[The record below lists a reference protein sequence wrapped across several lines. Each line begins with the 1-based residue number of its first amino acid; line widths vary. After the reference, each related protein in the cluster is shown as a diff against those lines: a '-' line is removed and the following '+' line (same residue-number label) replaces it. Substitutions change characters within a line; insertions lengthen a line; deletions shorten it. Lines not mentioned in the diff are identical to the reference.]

1 MKKWLHP
8 LLFVSILF
16 TGVTGCA
23 QPSMQAG
30 PAPSK
35 SLYEEKREEIR
46 IPFDSKQVS
55 IAVDDIP
62 ALHEYLKDYDQEK
75 WQVELGRIFTQTIPS
90 ETAGMLADIGYS
102 CGTKLCSHVLV
113 QLKDDQTKTLP
124 LLEGSIFQAA
134 YFSPDESKLAIL
146 LGRNEG
152 TDIIRNHVVFVDVSK
167 LEEIN
172 IPEPKQSELVK
183 QLVSPD
189 SFHWPI
195 RNLKWLDNQ
204 SVSLTVP
211 ELEDS
216 SYEALS
222 NWNKTN
228 GLSKLLQLSVDNKSD

>member
-16 TGVTGCA
+16 ASLTGCA
-23 QPSMQAG
+23 QPSIQDN
-30 PAPSK
+30 PAPSETL
-35 SLYEEKREEIR
+35 SEEMKDEIMV
-46 IPFDSKQVS
+46 PFDSKQVS

-62 ALHEYLKDYDQEK
+62 ALREYLKEFDQEK
-75 WQVELGRIFTQTIPS
+75 RQIELSRIYTQAIPS
-90 ETAGMLADIGYS
+90 ESAGMLADIGYS

-124 LLEGSIFQAA
+124 LCEGSIFQAA
-134 YFSPDESKLAIL
+134 YFSPDESKLAVL

-152 TDIIRNHVVFVDVSK
+152 ADIIRNHVVFVDVSK

-172 IPEPKQSELVK
+172 IPEQKQSERVK

-195 RNLKWLDNQ
+195 RDLKWLDDQ

-216 SYEALS
+216 SYETLA

-228 GLSKLLQLSVDNKSD
+228 GPSKEVQISVDNKSD